1 MSGKCGQRNVRR
13 MVRLIDRNPNLEPR
27 TSLVARLV
35 VLVVITIAILLIWIS
50 NLYLTDRFTQD
61 TRSRADLR
69 VALYIGNIAS
79 ELQRT
84 SVVPLLLSR
93 DPILISDLNTV
104 NYAATSQ
111 RLISIKDEIGAA
123 SMRLLDGDG
132 RVVAATDRR
141 EIGSRYRNADYFVE
155 ALRSRDTVFTAST
168 LDTGAL
174 EFNYSRK
181 IANGKEGIGVI
192 VVEVGLTKLE
202 RHWANAGE
210 AILVTDSAG
219 KIILTSEPR
228 WRNMSEEDLVD
239 VTDAP
244 GALERA
250 LSVTGDWTASPA
262 DAIRQG
268 ISLLRFEGKIGFQGW
283 RLIYFTTFASVRERV
298 NGVLA
303 LEIMGFSILVALVFY
318 VLSRRA
324 IQQSTIFQRES
335 VELRALNDRLSREI
349 EERERVERNLEVA
362 EQSLAQSSKLAA
374 LGEMSAAVS
383 HELNQPLAA
392 MKTYLAGA
400 KLLLQRHRPD
410 EALSSFQRIDDLIN
424 RMAAI
429 TKQLKS
435 YARKGGDDLR
445 PVDLREA
452 LSAALSMME
461 PQLNQMEVRIT
472 QTVPREPVMVM
483 GDQLRLEQVIVNLLR
498 NALDA
503 MKNLDERE
511 LDIMLSAGDI
521 AKLAVRDNGHGID
534 NLDQLFEPF
543 YTTKKPGD
551 GVGLGLAISSGIVT
565 DLGGRLIARNGSG
578 GGAVFEIQ
586 MPVLVKKT
594 QAAE

>member
-1 MSGKCGQRNVRR
+1 

-521 AKLAVRDNGHGID
+521 AKLAVRDNGHGIA